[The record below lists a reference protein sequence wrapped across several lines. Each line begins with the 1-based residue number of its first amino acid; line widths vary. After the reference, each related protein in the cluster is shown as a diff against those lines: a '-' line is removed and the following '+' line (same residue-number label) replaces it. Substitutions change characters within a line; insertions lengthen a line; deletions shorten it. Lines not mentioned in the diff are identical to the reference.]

1 MVILGGRNLPI
12 LYSATFRTFMM
23 NKLLILCIFVT
34 LFLQGCGTADVYR
47 DLNTGMYKV
56 SAQYGILNGSW
67 ERASRDATEKA
78 MAYCASMDKKYHFI
92 SEEKNGIQGWSPQQ
106 SIITFECM

>member
-1 MVILGGRNLPI
+1 M
-12 LYSATFRTFMM
+12 
-23 NKLLILCIFVT
+23 LCAISI

-47 DLNTGMYKV
+47 DTNTGTYKV
-56 SAQYGILNGSW
+56 SAQYGSLNGSW

-78 MAYCASMDKKYHFI
+78 VAYCTSMNKKYHFI

-106 SIITFECM
+106 SIITFECL